1 MTKTTLPVVSTIL
14 MLILASLAYG
24 EPGNLTGKVI
34 DAKTRTA
41 LPFANIVIVD
51 TPYGA
56 MSMEDGSFFM
66 RNIPEGTYK
75 VKASYMGYEPE
86 EVAGIV
92 IKAYGTTETD
102 FKLMRTVIETTDE
115 VLVTAERPMVEVDV
129 PSTVRSVNEDEL
141 REMPVTDIQ
150 DVMGLQAGVIESG
163 DEIHIRGGRS
173 DETLYIIDGVQ
184 MKDLVSGSSSAIDV
198 SAKSVAEM
206 DVITGGYSA
215 EYGQA
220 LSGVVNVKLKE
231 GGSKLHGYAEYSGD
245 HLAFT
250 KSKRSSSFDTDR
262 FELGVDGPEPI
273 TARLLPRMGLRIPG
287 QVTYFMGFSGRFT
300 DTHLPNINDIPGSG
314 GLISSYRDRFLGMDF
329 GYGGMAP
336 RAENNWQLFGKV
348 VWRPS
353 SKNKFGLSFTK
364 VISIDQGY
372 FRYDPYDVTRSLT
385 GYQHEWSR
393 YLDSALVYT
402 GDSNSLVLSWTE
414 FLSQSTY
421 HQLKVSRFF
430 TLVHADVA
438 GKHWTEY
445 WEPDDPAYLWTR
457 DDEGNYVKDADIP
470 YFIQTGY
477 ADLWHDRYS
486 ETYTAAWDLT
496 TQLPPHHQLK
506 GGFNGSYENIQYIF
520 IRRPWVSDPDSLGE
534 FHDIF
539 HIYPNRGYLY
549 VTDKIRFEGLIGEIG
564 LRYDYW
570 FPGQQVE
577 EAVADTSNPSITETT
592 RQSFYDDTK
601 ELFGHRFKGHLS
613 PRIAISHPI
622 TDRDNLFFNYGHFTQ
637 IPSYIWIYSKLSSV
651 SSERFPLIGN
661 PALNPEVSV
670 QYEIGARHQFTPTVA
685 ANLTLFYK
693 DIYDYPTST
702 AFEKPGVGEM
712 FIYRNL
718 DYARSRGIEVELQM
732 KRNRWISG
740 SLVYT
745 YSLATGKSSDPNT
758 LKLIQEQGG
767 DVGTRESSLAE
778 EYLWWN
784 RPHKFNINFNMNV
797 GEGDHLSVA
806 GAALPAN
813 WNLNIQWLMQS
824 GRAYTPTVDGVET
837 AKRYSSNG
845 PMDNVIDLRFSKY
858 FGGEPTRYKFY
869 LEINNLFNHRTV
881 RRVDSDT
888 GKAPVAGVGSYQY
901 EIAPGTSPEDAAR
914 IIEGTNYRATDPN
927 FWGRPR
933 QIAFG
938 LGLEW

>member
-1 MTKTTLPVVSTIL
+1 MTKTALLVAGTFLMFSLVS
-14 MLILASLAYG
+14 SAYG

-34 DAKTRTA
+34 DAKTKTA
-41 LPFANIVIVD
+41 LPFANIVVVD

-66 RNIPEGTYK
+66 RNIPEGTYT
-75 VKASYMGYEPE
+75 VRASYMGYEPE
-86 EVAGIV
+86 EVEGIV
-92 IKAYGTTETD
+92 IGAYQTAETD
-102 FKLMRTVIETTDE
+102 FKLERTVIQTTDE
-115 VLVTAERPMVEVDV
+115 VLVTADRPMVEVDV
-129 PSTVRSVNEDEL
+129 PSTVRSVNEEQI

-150 DVMGLQAGVIESG
+150 DVMGLQAGVIQSD

-231 GGSKLHGYAEYSGD
+231 GGSKHHGYVEYSGD
-245 HLAFT
+245 HFPFT
-250 KSKRSSSFDTDR
+250 TTDRTSSFMTDR
-262 FELGVDGPEPI
+262 FEFGFDGPEPI
-273 TARLLPRMGLRIPG
+273 SNNLLPRMGVRIPG
-287 QVTYFMGFSGRFT
+287 QVTYFVGFSGRFT
-300 DTHLPNINDIPGSG
+300 DTHLPNISDIPGSG
-314 GLISSYRDRFLGMDF
+314 GLISSYQDRFLGMKIN
-329 GYGGMAP
+329 YGSMAP
-336 RAENNWQLFGKV
+336 RAENNWQLFGKI

-364 VISIDQGY
+364 AISIDQGY
-372 FRYDPYDVTRSLT
+372 FRYDPYDVTRNLT
-385 GYQHEWSR
+385 GYQHAWSR
-393 YLDSALVYT
+393 NLDSALVYT
-402 GDSNSLVLSWTE
+402 GDSNSLVLSWTQ
-414 FLSQSTY
+414 FLSQSTF

-438 GKHWTEY
+438 GKHWTQY
-445 WEPDDPAYLWTR
+445 WEPDDPGYLWTR
-457 DDEGNYVKDADIP
+457 DDEGNYVKDADTP
-470 YFIQTGY
+470 YFVETGY
-477 ADLWHDRYS
+477 ADLWHDRYG
-486 ETYTAAWDLT
+486 ETYSAAWDIT
-496 TQLPPHHQLK
+496 TQLPPHHQIK
-506 GGFNGSYENIQYIF
+506 AGFNASYENIQYIF

-539 HIYPNRGYLY
+539 HIYPNRGYFY
-549 VTDKIRFEGLIGEIG
+549 ATDKIKFEGLIGEIG

-570 FPGQQVE
+570 FPGKQVE
-577 EAVADTSNPSITETT
+577 DAVDDPDNPSITETT
-592 RQSFYDDTK
+592 RESFYADTK
-601 ELFGHRFKGHLS
+601 EIFGRRFKGHLS

-661 PALNPEVSV
+661 PALNPEISV
-670 QYEIGARHQFTPTVA
+670 QYEIGARHQFTPTIA
-685 ANLTLFYK
+685 ANVTLFYK

-718 DYARSRGIEVELQM
+718 DYARSRGIEVEIRM
-732 KRNRWISG
+732 KRNRRYG
-740 SLVYT
+740 GGLVYT
-745 YSLATGKSSDPNT
+745 YSIATGKSSDPNT
-758 LKLIQEQGG
+758 LKLIQEAGG

-784 RPHKFNINFNMNV
+784 RPHKLNLNFNMNV
-797 GEGDHLSVA
+797 AQNDRIDLWGLDM
-806 GAALPAN
+806 PTN
-813 WNLNIQWLMQS
+813 WNLNVQWAIQS
-824 GRAYTPTVDGVET
+824 GRAYTPLVEGVE
-837 AKRYSSNG
+837 AGKRYSENG
-845 PMDNVIDLRFSKY
+845 PMDNYIDLRFTKY
-858 FGGEPTRYKFY
+858 FGGSPLKYRLY
-869 LEINNLFNHRTV
+869 LEVDNLFNRRTV
-881 RRVDSDT
+881 RRVDAET
-888 GKAPVAGVGSYQY
+888 GEAPVAGVGSYEY
-901 EIAPGTSPEDAAR
+901 EIAEGTSPEDAAR
-914 IIEGTNYRATDPN
+914 IIEGTDYRATNPN

-933 QIAFG
+933 QIALG

>member
-1 MTKTTLPVVSTIL
+1 MTKTAIL
-14 MLILASLAYG
+14 VAGTFLVLSLASLAFG

-34 DAKTRTA
+34 DAKTKSP

-56 MSMEDGSFFM
+56 MSMDDGSFFM
-66 RNIPEGTYK
+66 RNIPEGTYT
-75 VKASYMGYEPE
+75 VRASYMGYEPE
-86 EVAGIV
+86 EIEGVV
-92 IKAYGTTETD
+92 IEVFETTETN
-102 FKLMRTVIETTDE
+102 FNLIRTVIETTDE

-129 PSTVRSVNEDEL
+129 PSTVRSVDEDQI

-150 DVMGLQAGVIESG
+150 DVMGLQAGVVQSD

-184 MKDLVSGSSSAIDV
+184 MKDLVSGSSSAIEV

-231 GGSKLHGYAEYSGD
+231 GGSKHHGYMEYSGD

-250 KSKRSSSFDTDR
+250 DSDWKTSFMTDR
-262 FELGVDGPEPI
+262 FEVGFDGPEPVSNN
-273 TARLLPRMGLRIPG
+273 LLPRMGVRIPG
-287 QVTYFMGFSGRFT
+287 QVTYFVGFSGRYT
-300 DTHLPNINDIPGSG
+300 DTHLPNINDIPGAK
-314 GLISSYRDRFLGMDF
+314 GLVTSYEDRFLGMNF
-329 GYGGMAP
+329 TYQSLAP
-336 RAENNWQLFGKV
+336 RAENNTQLFGKL

-364 VISIDQGY
+364 AISIDQGY
-372 FRYDPYDVTRSLT
+372 FRYDPYDVTRNLT
-385 GYQHEWSR
+385 GYQHAWSR
-393 YLDSALVYT
+393 HLDSALVYT
-402 GDSNSLVLSWTE
+402 GDSNSLVLSWTQ
-414 FLSQSTY
+414 FLSQTTY
-421 HQLKVSRFF
+421 HQLKLSRFF

-445 WEPDDPAYLWTR
+445 TMPNDEDLWTF
-457 DDEGNYVKDADIP
+457 DEDGNRVKDADTP
-470 YFIQTGY
+470 YFIETGN
-477 ADLWHDRYS
+477 ADLWHDRYG
-486 ETYTAAWDLT
+486 ETYTAAWDIT
-496 TQLPPHHQLK
+496 KQLPPHHQVK
-506 GGFNGSYENIQYIF
+506 GGFNASYENIQYIF
-520 IRRPWVSDPDSLGE
+520 IRQPWVSDPDSLGE

-570 FPGQQVE
+570 FPGKQVQD
-577 EAVADTSNPSITETT
+577 AVADTSNPSITQTT
-592 RQSFYDDTK
+592 RDNFYRDTN
-601 ELFGHRFKGHLS
+601 EIFGYRFKGHLS
-613 PRIAISHPI
+613 PRVAISHPI

-651 SSERFPLIGN
+651 SSEVFPLIGN

-670 QYEIGARHQFTPTVA
+670 QYEIGARHQFTPTLA
-685 ANLTLFYK
+685 ANVTLFYK

-718 DYARSRGIEVELQM
+718 DYARSRGIEVELRM
-732 KRNRWISG
+732 KRSHRYGG

-767 DVGTRESSLAE
+767 DVGTREASLAE

-784 RPHKFNINFNMNV
+784 RPHKFNLNFNMNIV
-797 GEGDHLSVA
+797 KGDNLRLF
-806 GAALPAN
+806 GLDMPTD
-813 WNLNIQWLMQS
+813 WNLNIQWLLQS
-824 GRAYTPTVDGVET
+824 GRAYTPTLDGQEM
-837 AKRYSSNG
+837 AKRYSENG
-845 PMDNVIDLRFSKY
+845 PMNNVIDLRFTKY
-858 FGGEPTRYKFY
+858 LGAAPLKYRLY
-869 LEINNLFNHRTV
+869 LQVDNVFNTKTV
-881 RRVDSDT
+881 RRVDSET
-888 GKAPVAGVGSYQY
+888 GEAPVAGVGSYDY
-901 EIAPGTSPEDAAR
+901 EISPGTSPEDAAR
-914 IIEGTNYRATDPN
+914 QIEGTNYRATNPN

-933 QIAFG
+933 QIVLG
-938 LGLEW
+938 LGMEW

>member
-1 MTKTTLPVVSTIL
+1 
-14 MLILASLAYG
+14 
-24 EPGNLTGKVI
+24 
-34 DAKTRTA
+34 
-41 LPFANIVIVD
+41 
-51 TPYGA
+51 
-56 MSMEDGSFFM
+56 M
-66 RNIPEGTYK
+66 RNIPGGTYT
-75 VKASYMGYEPE
+75 VKASYMGYESE

-92 IKAYGTTETD
+92 IRAYETTEAD
-102 FKLMRTVIETTDE
+102 FKLLRTVLEATDE

-129 PSTVRSVNEDEL
+129 PSTVRRVTEEEL

-150 DVMGLQAGVIESG
+150 DVMGLQAGVVQSD

-184 MKDLVSGSSSAIDV
+184 MKDLVSGSSSAIDI

-231 GGSKLHGYAEYSGD
+231 GGSKHHGYVEYSAD

-250 KSKRSSSFDTDR
+250 NGESAFSNMDR
-262 FELGVDGPEPI
+262 FELGFDGPEPI
-273 TARLLPRMGLRIPG
+273 TTQLLPKMGVRIPG
-287 QVTYFMGFSGRFT
+287 QVTYYVGFSGRFT
-300 DTHLPNINDIPGSG
+300 DTHLPNINDIPGSD
-314 GLISSYRDRFLGMDF
+314 GLISSYEDRFLGIKF
-329 GYGGMAP
+329 NYGGMAP
-336 RAENNWQLFGKV
+336 RAENKWQLFGKT

-364 VISIDQGY
+364 AISIDQGY
-372 FRYDPYDVTRSLT
+372 FRYDPYDVTRNLT
-385 GYQHEWSR
+385 GYQHAWSR

-402 GDSNSLVLSWTE
+402 GDSNSLVLSWTQ

-445 WEPDDPAYLWTR
+445 TMPDDTDLWGW
-457 DDEGNYVKDADIP
+457 DEEGNRVKDADTP
-470 YFIQTGY
+470 YFVETGY
-477 ADLWHDRYS
+477 ADLWHDRYG
-486 ETYTAAWDLT
+486 ETYTAAWDIT
-496 TQLPPHHQLK
+496 TQLPPNHQFK
-506 GGFNGSYENIQYIF
+506 GGFNASYENIQYIF

-539 HIYPNRGYLY
+539 HIYPNRGYFY

-577 EAVADTSNPSITETT
+577 DAVADTSNPSITRTT
-592 RQSFYDDTK
+592 RENFYADTR
-601 ELFGHRFKGHLS
+601 EIFGRRFKGHLS

-622 TDRDNLFFNYGHFTQ
+622 TDRDNLYFNYGHFTQ

-661 PALNPEVSV
+661 PALNPEISV

-685 ANLTLFYK
+685 ANATIFYK

-718 DYARSRGIEVELQM
+718 DYARSRGIEVEIRM
-732 KRNRWISG
+732 KRNRRYG
-740 SLVYT
+740 GGLVYT

-784 RPHKFNINFNMNV
+784 RPHKFNVNFNMNIAKD
-797 GEGDHLSVA
+797 DHLSVF
-806 GAALPAN
+806 GLDMPTN
-813 WNLNIQWLMQS
+813 WNFNLQWLMQS
-824 GRAYTPTVDGVET
+824 GRAYTPRVEGVEM
-837 AKRYSSNG
+837 AKRYSKNG
-845 PMDNVIDLRFSKY
+845 PMDNIIDLRFTKY
-858 FGGEPTRYKFY
+858 FGGAPMKYRLY
-869 LEINNLFNHRTV
+869 LEVDNVFNRKTV
-881 RRVDSDT
+881 RRVDSET
-888 GKAPVAGVGSYQY
+888 GEAPVAGKGSYEY
-901 EIAPGTSPEDAAR
+901 EIAEGTSPEDAAR
-914 IIEGTNYRATDPN
+914 IIEGTNYRATNPN
-927 FWGRPR
+927 FRGRPR
-933 QIAFG
+933 QVALG